1 MRIKNWTWA
10 FLGLL
15 ALVVRFLAGQYP
27 EATDQ
32 YYSRIFFPSI
42 RNLIDL
48 SLGKLPFPTL
58 YLFLVIG
65 LGISWISFRRFFR
78 LVGRRHR
85 AGYALQATSN
95 GLGALVF
102 FFLVLWG
109 FNYQRTPIFQQ
120 LNLQPK
126 PLDVKQLT
134 AEIELTQRLASM
146 DRERI
151 SQDTFALTELM
162 EYSLL
167 EDLVRATMQENLEV
181 LGLNFTGRPR
191 TKQFSPPGFMR
202 RMGILGIYFPFTG
215 ESYLDPSLHALE
227 KPFTIAHEMAHSYG
241 VTDEGEANFIAYV
254 VCTQAE
260 EPLLRYAAHLLLL
273 RYQLRDYYG
282 MDPEG
287 ALGWMENLPRG
298 IIQDLISIRESAEAH
313 PPIWLALSRKSNDLF
328 LKSQGVKAGI
338 KSYQQLPMLAA
349 AWRQRMNQKKI
360 KIEGIRFTSDSR
372 PTPPQ

>member
-1 MRIKNWTWA
+1 MKNTNWTWA

-15 ALVVRFLAGQYP
+15 ALAVRFLAGQFP

-32 YYSRIFFPSI
+32 FYSRTFFPVI
-42 RNLIDL
+42 RNGIDL
-48 SLGKLPFPTL
+48 SLGKLPFPTA
-58 YLFLVIG
+58 YLFAVLVLG
-65 LGISWISFRRFFR
+65 LSWGSFHRFFR
-78 LVGRRHR
+78 LVGWRKR
-85 AGYALQATSN
+85 ARYAFQASAN

-102 FFLVLWG
+102 FFLFLWG

-126 PLDVKQLT
+126 PLDAQQLT
-134 AEIELTQRLASM
+134 AELDLTLQLASL
-146 DRERI
+146 DRGRI
-151 SQDTFALTELM
+151 TQDTTALTEAM
-162 EYSLL
+162 AYSPL
-167 EDLVRATMQENLEV
+167 EDLVRITMQANLEV

-191 TKQFSPPGFMR
+191 TKEFPPEGLMR

-241 VTDEGEANFIAYV
+241 VTDEGEAHFIAWV
-254 VCTQAE
+254 ICTRSE
-260 EPLLRYAAHLLLL
+260 EPILRYAAHLLLL

-282 MDPEG
+282 MDPDG
-287 ALGWMENLPRG
+287 ALCWMENLPRG
-298 IIQDLISIRESAEAH
+298 IIQDLISIRDSAEAY

-349 AWRQRMNQKKI
+349 AWRQRMNL
-360 KIEGIRFTSDSR
+360 EN
-372 PTPPQ
+372 

>member
-1 MRIKNWTWA
+1 MRIKDWTWA
-10 FLGLL
+10 FFGLL
-15 ALVVRFLAGQYP
+15 ALAVRLLAGQYP

-32 YYSRIFFPSI
+32 FYSRTFFPGI
-42 RNLIDL
+42 RNLIDH
-48 SLGKLPFPTL
+48 SLGNLPFPTV
-58 YLFLVIG
+58 YVFLVLVLG
-65 LGISWISFRRFFR
+65 LSWISFRRFFR
-78 LVGRRHR
+78 LVGWRHR

-126 PLDVKQLT
+126 PLNQQQLT
-134 AEIELTQRLASM
+134 VEMEYTLRLASM
-146 DRERI
+146 DRGRI
-151 SQDTFALTELM
+151 SQDTLALTELM
-162 EYSLL
+162 EYSNL

-191 TKQFSPPGFMR
+191 TKQFPPQGFMR
-202 RMGILGIYFPFTG
+202 RMGILGIYFPFSG

-241 VTDEGEANFIAYV
+241 FTDEGEANFIAWV
-254 VCTQAE
+254 VFMHAE

-273 RYQLRDYYG
+273 RYQLRDYYR
-282 MDPEG
+282 MDPDA
-287 ALGWMENLPRG
+287 ALCWMENLPRG
-298 IIQDLISIRESAEAH
+298 IIQDLISIRESAEAY

-338 KSYQQLPMLAA
+338 KSYQQLPMLAS
-349 AWRQRMNQKKI
+349 AWRQRMNLKK
-360 KIEGIRFTSDSR
+360 
-372 PTPPQ
+372 

>member
-58 YLFLVIG
+58 YLFLVLV

-78 LVGRRHR
+78 LVGWGHR

-120 LNLQPK
+120 LNLEPK

-191 TKQFSPPGFMR
+191 TKQFSPPGFIR

-282 MDPEG
+282 MDAET

-349 AWRQRMNQKKI
+349 AWRQRMN
-360 KIEGIRFTSDSR
+360 
-372 PTPPQ
+372 

>member
-58 YLFLVIG
+58 YLFLVLV
-65 LGISWISFRRFFR
+65 LGISWISFRTFFR
-78 LVGRRHR
+78 LVEWRHR

-151 SQDTFALTELM
+151 SQDTFALTELT

-202 RMGILGIYFPFTG
+202 RMGVLGVYFPFTG

-260 EPLLRYAAHLLLL
+260 EPLLRYTAHLLLL

-282 MDPEG
+282 MDAEA
-287 ALGWMENLPRG
+287 ALGWMETLPRG
-298 IIQDLISIRESAEAH
+298 IIQDLISIRESAEAY

-349 AWRQRMNQKKI
+349 AWRQRMN
-360 KIEGIRFTSDSR
+360 
-372 PTPPQ
+372 

>member
-1 MRIKNWTWA
+1 MRIKDWTWA

-15 ALVVRFLAGQYP
+15 ALAVRFLAGQFS

-32 YYSRIFFPSI
+32 FYSRTFFPGI

-48 SLGKLPFPTL
+48 SLGKLPFPTA
-58 YLFLVIG
+58 YLFMAGVLV
-65 LGISWISFRRFFR
+65 LSWISIRR
-78 LVGRRHR
+78 LLAKVGLRQR
-85 AGYALQATSN
+85 ALYALQASSN

-102 FFLVLWG
+102 FFLFLWG

-126 PLDVKQLT
+126 PLDAQQLI

-146 DRERI
+146 DRGRI
-151 SQDTFALTELM
+151 SQDTLALTELL
-162 EYSLL
+162 EYSAL

-181 LGLNFTGRPR
+181 LGLNFSGRPR
-191 TKQFSPPGFMR
+191 TKQFPPEGFMR

-241 VTDEGEANFIAYV
+241 VTDEGEAHFIAWV
-254 VCTQAE
+254 ICTRSE
-260 EPLLRYAAHLLLL
+260 EPILRYTAHLLLL

-282 MDPEG
+282 MDPDG
-287 ALGWMENLPRG
+287 ALCWMENLPRG
-298 IIQDLISIRESAEAH
+298 IIQDLISIRESAEAY

-338 KSYQQLPMLAA
+338 KSYQQLPMLAS
-349 AWRQRMNQKKI
+349 AWRLRMNLKN
-360 KIEGIRFTSDSR
+360 
-372 PTPPQ
+372 

>member
-1 MRIKNWTWA
+1 MRIKDWTWA

-15 ALVVRFLAGQYP
+15 ALAVRFLAGQYP
-27 EATDQ
+27 EATDRF
-32 YYSRIFFPSI
+32 YSQTFFPVI
-42 RNLIDL
+42 RNGIDL
-48 SLGKLPFPTL
+48 SLGKLPFPTV
-58 YLFLVIG
+58 YLFLVLALG
-65 LGISWISFRRFFR
+65 LSWISFRRFFR
-78 LVGRRHR
+78 LVGWRHR

-95 GLGALVF
+95 GFGALVF
-102 FFLVLWG
+102 FFLFLWG

-126 PLDVKQLT
+126 PLDAQQLI

-146 DRERI
+146 DRGRI
-151 SQDTFALTELM
+151 TQDTTALTELM
-162 EYSLL
+162 EYSAL
-167 EDLVRATMQENLEV
+167 EDLVRATMQENLEG
-181 LGLNFTGRPR
+181 LGLNFSGRPR
-191 TKQFSPPGFMR
+191 TKQFPPEGFMR
-202 RMGILGIYFPFTG
+202 RMGILGIYFPFMG

-241 VTDEGEANFIAYV
+241 VTDEGEANFIAWV

-282 MDPEG
+282 MDPDA
-287 ALGWMENLPRG
+287 ALCWMENLPRG
-298 IIQDLISIRESAEAH
+298 IVQDLISIRESAEAH

-338 KSYQQLPMLAA
+338 KSYQQLPMLAS
-349 AWRQRMNQKKI
+349 AWRLRMNP
-360 KIEGIRFTSDSR
+360 EN
-372 PTPPQ
+372 

>member
-1 MRIKNWTWA
+1 MRIKDWTWA

-15 ALVVRFLAGQYP
+15 GLAFRFLAGQYP
-27 EATDQ
+27 EATDRF
-32 YYSRIFFPSI
+32 YSQTFFPVI
-42 RNLIDL
+42 RNGIDL
-48 SLGKLPFPTL
+48 SLGKLPFPTV
-58 YLFLVIG
+58 YLFLVLALG
-65 LGISWISFRRFFR
+65 LSWISFRRFFR
-78 LVGRRHR
+78 LVGWRHR

-102 FFLVLWG
+102 FFLFLWG

-120 LNLQPK
+120 LKLQPK
-126 PLDVKQLT
+126 PLDAQQLI

-146 DRERI
+146 DRGRI
-151 SQDTFALTELM
+151 SQDTLALTELL
-162 EYSLL
+162 EYSAL

-181 LGLNFTGRPR
+181 LGLNFSGRPR
-191 TKQFSPPGFMR
+191 TKQFSPEGLMR

-241 VTDEGEANFIAYV
+241 VTDEGEAHFIAWV
-254 VCTQAE
+254 ICTRSE
-260 EPLLRYAAHLLLL
+260 EPILRYTAHLLLL

-282 MDPEG
+282 MDPDG
-287 ALGWMENLPRG
+287 ALCWMENLPRG
-298 IIQDLISIRESAEAH
+298 IIQDLISIRESAEAY

-349 AWRQRMNQKKI
+349 AWRLRMNLKN
-360 KIEGIRFTSDSR
+360 
-372 PTPPQ
+372 